1 MNKSYAEVRPPYHT
15 PWGHAQT
22 HDRNGA
28 GLWFVSTAGH
38 GGLYMSP
45 ERLAHFKSIFPTF
58 EGYAGLPWL
67 EEDCDYCLGVLAF
80 ADDYEAE
87 AVFYAWD
94 MVMTYQSDNT
104 FYFAEGRAWLL
115 SDAGAAVRLK
125 AETYSASRAGLWRRG
140 GCGTQGIGWHTYW
153 YRGPE
158 RATTETKDYVTQ
170 NWMTDAEIA
179 ASPVLPPTP
188 QPPIKLTGRSG
199 TNRVSVDANFNE
211 ADCGGVYDGHGVTSD
226 ADSGL

>member
-1 MNKSYAEVRPPYHT
+1 MPPKCNFMNKSYAEVRPPYHT

-140 GCGTQGIGWHTYW
+140 GCGTQGIGWHTNSI
-153 YRGPE
+153 RGHKRVCRYE
-158 RATTETKDYVTQ
+158 SRKRSQLLYCASLGENLSDCQGQTSQ
-170 NWMTDAEIA
+170 NRTSGSLPLTITDRK
-179 ASPVLPPTP
+179 STRLNSSH
-188 QPPIKLTGRSG
+188 LG
-199 TNRVSVDANFNE
+199 
-211 ADCGGVYDGHGVTSD
+211 
-226 ADSGL
+226 